1 MSADDIVDPAPHS
14 LRRETYM
21 AMDTKKRNKCVYF
34 ILTGVFF
41 ATFVFSAVM
50 LVRELMQTKEE
61 KDAFA
66 ELSALKA
73 QQMAIPSPQKKT
85 QVQPKPDMPAQN
97 TANSREDNT
106 DEQKRGQKEDAI
118 IEEHIESLPEEES
131 AESVPLPQYLS
142 LYELNQDFFG
152 WITIPDT
159 IIDYPVMFSPDRP
172 NFYLDHNFYGK
183 GAFMGVPYLDEEC
196 DPNGSYYL
204 LYGHHLNVGSMFSH
218 IIDYERKSFWEAH
231 QEICF
236 DTLYEQRTYVVAA
249 AFRARVLDRGDS
261 NGFRYYSYKSLDTE
275 EIFEEYAQQVKQM
288 AAYDTGIDLSFGD
301 ELLVLSTCFRYTN
314 NGRFVVVAKRVY

>member
-1 MSADDIVDPAPHS
+1 
-14 LRRETYM
+14 M
-21 AMDTKKRNKCVYF
+21 AMDTKKRKKGVYF
-34 ILTGVFF
+34 ILTVVFA

-50 LVRELMQTKEE
+50 LAKELMQAKEE
-61 KDAFA
+61 KDAFE

-73 QQMAIPSPQKKT
+73 RQMAIPSPQKKS
-85 QVQPKPDMPAQN
+85 QAQPKLDMPAQIIVK
-97 TANSREDNT
+97 SQEDT
-106 DEQKRGQKEDAI
+106 DGQKSGQKEDVTT
-118 IEEHIESLPEEES
+118 EEHIESLPEEES

-159 IIDYPVMFSPDRP
+159 IIDYPVMYSPDRP

-183 GAFMGVPYLDEEC
+183 GAFSGVPYLDEKC

-218 IIDYERKSFWEAH
+218 IIDYERQSFWEAH

-249 AFRARVLDRGDS
+249 AFRARVLDRGDN

-275 EIFEEYAQQVKQM
+275 DIFEEFAQQVKQM

-314 NGRFVVVAKRVY
+314 NGRFVVVAKRVS